1 MQVGGVCANENKVYD
16 CHWIFKIISK
26 IFFWLFSFE
35 TVWLGAILPICQLVV
50 RKAPHVMR
58 LFKVLSCRN
67 GKPVVTNS
75 MQVYATQPKLLA

>member
-26 IFFWLFSFE
+26 IFFGISPSLKQSGWEPFCL
-35 TVWLGAILPICQLVV
+35 ICQLVV

-67 GKPVVTNS
+67 GKPVVTKCMLHNLS
-75 MQVYATQPKLLA
+75 F